1 MKPALFFHA
10 GGELALRRLVR
21 LAHRRPI
28 RVRSPG
34 EAPVVFHS
42 FQWLRRKRIPFP
54 GGAILR
60 VRVPER
66 LRRRVRGRREIVV

>member
-10 GGELALRRLVR
+10 GGDLTLRRLAR

-34 EAPVVFHS
+34 EAPFVFYS

-66 LRRRVRGRREIVV
+66 LRRRIRGRPEIVV